1 MVTNCLIVWLNY
13 HKKWNNVYKWF
24 LNILI
29 TQSISLLMQSSY
41 QLIPLPPTTPYEFHW
56 LLFPLS
62 FHSLFNFVS
71 SDVEWEWLIILNY
84 SYLQNVVFNSNYWPY
99 SQILISCLPTNCGM
113 SLDTYI
119 SGSKLFVRYY
129 IRGECREG
137 DNCRFSHDSKDVPV
151 SIT

>member
-1 MVTNCLIVWLNY
+1 MFTNDFKHLDNPIY
-13 HKKWNNVYKWF
+13 QPFDAIF
-24 LNILI
+24 L
-29 TQSISLLMQSSY
+29 S
-41 QLIPLPPTTPYEFHW
+41 
-56 LLFPLS
+56 
-62 FHSLFNFVS
+62 V
-71 SDVEWEWLIILNY
+71 
-84 SYLQNVVFNSNYWPY
+84 NVVFDSNYWPY

>member
-1 MVTNCLIVWLNY
+1 MAELSQEMKQCLQMIFKHLDNPIY
-13 HKKWNNVYKWF
+13 QPFDAIF
-24 LNILI
+24 LSVN
-29 TQSISLLMQSSY
+29 S
-41 QLIPLPPTTPYEFHW
+41 PPPPTPYEFHW

-84 SYLQNVVFNSNYWPY
+84 SYLQNVVFDSNYWPY

>member
-41 QLIPLPPTTPYEFHW
+41 QLIPLPPPTPYEFHW

-71 SDVEWEWLIILNY
+71 SDVEWEWLIILNC
-84 SYLQNVVFNSNYWPY
+84 SYLQNVVFDSNYWPY

-113 SLDTYI
+113 SLKLISLVPNYLSDITYVENA
-119 SGSKLFVRYY
+119 GRV
-129 IRGECREG
+129 
-137 DNCRFSHDSKDVPV
+137 
-151 SIT
+151 ITAGFHMTAKMSL